1 MSRGQRFSNRSWQ
14 EGQHRRARD
23 ANQPATDR
31 RDFLATG
38 GKMTLG
44 VSLAAGVLPA
54 VHAGEENTI
63 RLALIG
69 CGGRGS
75 GAVRDAFSVATRPIE
90 LYAMADIF
98 SDRLQASHANLSKL
112 FPKQVNCPPERQ
124 FVGFDSYKHAID
136 CLRPG
141 DIAMLTGYAA
151 FRPMQL
157 EYAVAK
163 GVNAFL
169 EKSFATDPPGIR
181 RLLAA
186 AKIASEKNLKVAAG
200 LQCRHSVNR
209 HELIRRIR
217 EGELGDILM
226 VRAYRMEYVGAMG
239 PKPPQEKE
247 LFWQI
252 RNFFRFYWVSG
263 GLFAEMD
270 IHQIDEICWLF
281 DQWPIDAHGVGGRS
295 VGNTDPSQNL
305 DSYCVEWTFPS
316 GGKGFDVVRYLPNC
330 HTEFATFVHGTKRA
344 AQFSGRI
351 HAGTVRIYKD
361 QRIDKDNILWEA
373 PEEKLTP
380 WQAEWADLLEAI
392 EKDLPYNEMERAAYA
407 NLATI
412 MGRAAVHMGRII
424 TWQEA
429 LQSNFQWCASIDQ
442 MNEDTPPPVL
452 PSETGQYP
460 VPEPGK
466 WVEI

>member
-1 MSRGQRFSNRSWQ
+1 MTKFHSCPRAGQDRPRSDRTP
-14 EGQHRRARD
+14 EGNCFTGRRS
-23 ANQPATDR
+23 
-31 RDFLATG
+31 FLMAG
-38 GKMTLG
+38 AGSVVASTLRPG
-44 VSLAAGVLPA
+44 VIPA
-54 VHAGEENTI
+54 VHAAEDNTI

-75 GAVRDAFSVATRPIE
+75 GAVRDAFSVAKRPVE
-90 LYAMADIF
+90 LYVMADIF
-98 SDRLQASHANLSKL
+98 PNRLEAAFNNLSKL
-112 FPKQVNCPPERQ
+112 FPEQVNCPPERR
-124 FVGFDSYKHAID
+124 FVGFQAYKQAID

-157 EYAVAK
+157 EYAVAR

-169 EKSFATDPPGIR
+169 EKSFACDPPGIR

-186 AKIASEKNLKVAAG
+186 AKLAEQKNVKIAAG

-209 HELIRRIR
+209 QELIRRIQ
-217 EGELGDILM
+217 EGELGEILM
-226 VRAYRMEYVGAMG
+226 VRAYRMEYVGPLG
-239 PKPPQEKE
+239 PKSAQEKE
-247 LFWQI
+247 LAWQI
-252 RNFFRFYWVSG
+252 RNFVRFYWVSG

-270 IHQIDEICWLF
+270 IHQVDEICWLF
-281 DQWPIDAHGVGGRS
+281 DQWPVDAHGVGGRS
-295 VGNTDPSQNL
+295 PGNPDLSQNL
-305 DSYCVEWTFPS
+305 DSYSVEWTFPS

-361 QRIDKDNILWEA
+361 QRIHMDNILWEA

-380 WQAEWADLLEAI
+380 WQAEWADFLHAI
-392 EKDLPYNEMERAAYA
+392 DNDLPYNEMERAAFA

-412 MGRAAVHMGRII
+412 MGRAAVHSGKVV
-424 TWQEA
+424 TWEEA
-429 LQSNFQWCASIDQ
+429 MRSNFQWCENIDE

-452 PSETGQYP
+452 PDSSGRYP

>member
-1 MSRGQRFSNRSWQ
+1 MKLQTNSAHNHPESESGHQDRDTRTVTRRRILSRG
-14 EGQHRRARD
+14 A
-23 ANQPATDR
+23 A
-31 RDFLATG
+31 LATMG
-38 GKMTLG
+38 
-44 VSLAAGVLPA
+44 SLQGLALPA
-54 VHAGEENTI
+54 VHAAEDNTI

-75 GAVRDAFSVATRPIE
+75 GAVRDAFSVAKRPIE

-98 SDRLQASHANLSKL
+98 PNRLQAAHANLSKL
-112 FPKQVNCPPERQ
+112 FPQQINCPPERQ
-124 FVGFDSYKHAID
+124 FIGFQAYKPAID

-169 EKSFATDPPGIR
+169 EKSFACDPPGIR
-181 RLLAA
+181 RLLKAA
-186 AKIASEKNLKVAAG
+186 QVASEKNLKIAAG
-200 LQCRHSVNR
+200 LQCRHPVNR
-209 HELIRRIR
+209 NELIRRIR

-226 VRAYRMEYVGAMG
+226 VRAYRMEPVGPMG
-239 PKPPQEKE
+239 RKPPEEKE
-247 LFWQI
+247 LLWQI
-252 RNFFRFYWVSG
+252 RNFVRFFWVSG

-281 DQWPIDAHGVGGRS
+281 DAWPIDAHGVGGRS
-295 VGNTDPSQNL
+295 VGNTDPAQNL
-305 DSYCVEWTFPS
+305 DSYSVEWTFPS

-361 QRIDKDNILWEA
+361 QRIEKDNILWEA

-380 WQAEWADLLEAI
+380 WQAEWADFLDAI

-412 MGRAAVHMGRII
+412 MGRAAVHSGKVI
-424 TWQEA
+424 TWEEA
-429 LQSNFQWCASIDQ
+429 FNSQFQWYPYIDE
-442 MNEDTPPPVL
+442 MDEYTPPPVL
-452 PSETGQYP
+452 PDEHGRYP

-466 WVEI
+466 WVEL

>member
-1 MSRGQRFSNRSWQ
+1 MTRNSFSPSAC
-14 EGQHRRARD
+14 RRTKTD
-23 ANQPATDR
+23 MGITSNCGVGDR
-31 RDFLATG
+31 RTF
-38 GKMTLG
+38 
-44 VSLAAGVLPA
+44 LAAGAATALGVNVAPGVIPA
-54 VHAGEENTI
+54 VHAAEAGPI

-69 CGGRGS
+69 CGSRGS
-75 GAVRDAFSVATRPIE
+75 GAVRDAFSVAKRPIE

-98 SDRLQASHANLSKL
+98 ANRLQASHANLTKL
-112 FPKQVNCPPERQ
+112 FPNQINCPPERQ
-124 FVGFDSYKHAID
+124 FVGFDSYKQAID

-157 EYAVAK
+157 EYAVQK

-169 EKSFATDPPGIR
+169 EKSFACDPPGIR

-186 AKIASEKNLKVAAG
+186 AKVADEKNVKIAAG

-217 EGELGDILM
+217 DGELGDILM
-226 VRAYRMEYVGAMG
+226 VRAYRMEYVGPLG

-263 GLFAEMD
+263 GLFGEMD
-270 IHQIDEICWLF
+270 IHQVDEICWLF
-281 DQWPIDAHGVGGRS
+281 DQWPVEAHGVGGRS
-295 VGNTDPSQNL
+295 VGNPDLSQNL
-305 DSYCVEWTFPS
+305 DSYSIEWTFPS

-344 AQFSGRI
+344 AQFSGPI

-361 QRIDKDNILWEA
+361 QRIHKDNILWEA
-373 PEEKLTP
+373 PKEELTP
-380 WQAEWADLLEAI
+380 WQAEWAHFLEAI

-424 TWQEA
+424 TWDEA
-429 LQSNFQWCASIDQ
+429 LQSNFQWCPNIDQ
-442 MNEDTPPPVL
+442 MNEDTPPPIL
-452 PSETGQYP
+452 PNEAGQYP

>member
-1 MSRGQRFSNRSWQ
+1 MDFQSGSSQSYRAPRSSSQ
-14 EGQHRRARD
+14 YVNIRTVTRRRILTGGA
-23 ANQPATDR
+23 A
-31 RDFLATG
+31 LATMG
-38 GKMTLG
+38 
-44 VSLAAGVLPA
+44 SLQGLAVPA
-54 VHAGEENTI
+54 VHAAEDNTI

-75 GAVRDAFSVATRPIE
+75 GAVRDAFSVAKRPVE

-98 SDRLQASHANLSKL
+98 PNRLQAAHANLSKL
-112 FPKQVNCPPERQ
+112 FPNQVNCPPERQ
-124 FVGFDSYKHAID
+124 FIGFQAYKAAID

-163 GVNAFL
+163 RVNAFL
-169 EKSFATDPPGIR
+169 EKSFACDPPGIR
-181 RLLAA
+181 RLLKAA
-186 AKIASEKNLKVAAG
+186 QVASEKNLKIAAG
-200 LQCRHSVNR
+200 LQCRHSANR
-209 HELIRRIR
+209 QELIRRIG
-217 EGELGDILM
+217 EGELGEVLM
-226 VRAYRMEYVGAMG
+226 VRAYRMEPVGPMG
-239 PKPPQEKE
+239 TKPPAEKE
-247 LFWQI
+247 LLWQI
-252 RNFFRFYWVSG
+252 RNFVRFYWVSG

-270 IHQIDEICWLF
+270 IHQVDEICWLF
-281 DQWPIDAHGVGGRS
+281 DAWPTEAHGVGGRS
-295 VGNTDPSQNL
+295 LGNTDPAQNL
-305 DSYCVEWTFPS
+305 DSYSVEWTFPS

-361 QRIDKDNILWEA
+361 QRIEKDNILWEA

-380 WQAEWADLLEAI
+380 WQAEWADFLDAI

-412 MGRAAVHMGRII
+412 MGRAAVHSGKLI
-424 TWQEA
+424 TWEEA
-429 LQSNFQWCASIDQ
+429 FNSNFQWCANIDE
-442 MNEDTPPPVL
+442 MDENTAPPVL
-452 PSETGQYP
+452 PDEHGRYP

-466 WVEI
+466 WVEL